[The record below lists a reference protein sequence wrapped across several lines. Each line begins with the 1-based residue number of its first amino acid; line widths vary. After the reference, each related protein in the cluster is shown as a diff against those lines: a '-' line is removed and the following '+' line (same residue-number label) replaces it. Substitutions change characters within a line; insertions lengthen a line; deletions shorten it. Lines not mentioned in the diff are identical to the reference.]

1 MKRESVSVFIP
12 SSYRAARQARQNWTN
27 PSAHRRLHDS
37 FYMIDV
43 SPWKHVFKN
52 TRQIAACFQLMTSVI
67 HENHEIKQ
75 RFCLFAF
82 KVCFNL
88 TAVCLH
94 GAAGLRNSVAQVSE
108 MQRLQYICHIKI
120 IQSCFYQYCGCFS
133 SFLTLFLNI
142 NVNVNVKI
150 NVLEYPGCRCWSNTS
165 VWKSQTQK

>member
-88 TAVCLH
+88 TAALQHAVCLH
-94 GAAGLRNSVAQVSE
+94 GAAGLRNSVWTGFRNAETAVYLSHQDYTV
-108 MQRLQYICHIKI
+108 
-120 IQSCFYQYCGCFS
+120 
-133 SFLTLFLNI
+133 LFLS
-142 NVNVNVKI
+142 VQWLLFFLSYF
-150 NVLEYPGCRCWSNTS
+150 VLEYKC
-165 VWKSQTQK
+165 